1 MESPAAAVLV
11 AIVSLSVFV
20 WSLAIP
26 ADPGFSY
33 DDREA
38 IVGNPVVEGTVPARE
53 AFRRDYWH
61 HYEDAGH
68 YRPAAT
74 LLLRWDRGRALRA
87 DGTLDPAV
95 FRRTNVALH
104 AVVLVLLGLAL
115 LRLSGERGVPVPW
128 FGFGLLA
135 LHPACADVVAWISGR
150 TSLVS
155 ALGAGVGLLASTFV
169 TGDPERRR
177 RDAATAALAGLVG
190 TGLALLGKEDGV
202 VLVVALP
209 ITCAWC
215 GGRRAGVA
223 SLLGCAAAVG
233 AVAALR
239 AAAL

>member
-1 MESPAAAVLV
+1 MSPRSLLESPAAAIVV
-11 AIVSLSVFV
+11 AIVSLSVFA
-20 WSLAIP
+20 WTLAIP
-26 ADPGFSY
+26 SGAGFSY

-38 IVGNPVVEGTVPARE
+38 IVGNPVVEGAVPAWE

-68 YRPAAT
+68 YRPGAT
-74 LLLRWDRGRALRA
+74 LLLRWDRARAERP

-95 FRRTNVALH
+95 FRRTNVGLH
-104 AVVLVLLGLAL
+104 AAVLVLLGLAL
-115 LRLSGERGVPVPW
+115 LRMAGRSRVAVPW

-150 TSLVS
+150 TSLLS
-155 ALGAGVGLLASTFV
+155 ALGAAVGLLASTFV

-177 RDAATAALAGLVG
+177 SDAVVAALAGLLG

-209 ITCAWC
+209 IACAWM
-215 GGRRAGVA
+215 GGRRAAVA
-223 SLLGCAAAVG
+223 SLVGCLAAVG
-233 AVAALR
+233 VVA
-239 AAAL
+239 